1 MSTEQATP
9 QSASVNGRPA
19 GEVRR
24 ALLQAAVALNM
35 GDKSPTLRELARKA
49 CVGQKAARVAVS
61 NMRRSGALVIV
72 RDRREGY
79 RARPV
84 AEYAPA
90 GTACNVSS
98 NPFQALAS
106 AWAPSTI

>member
-1 MSTEQATP
+1 MDQKPT
-9 QSASVNGRPA
+9 NGRPA

-24 ALLQAAVALNM
+24 ALLLAAIDLNM
-35 GDKSPTLRELARKA
+35 GDRAATLRELARKA
-49 CVGQKAARVAVS
+49 CVGQSAARVAVS
-61 NMRRSGALVIV
+61 NMRRAGSLVIV
-72 RDRREGY
+72 RTRREAY

-90 GTACNVSS
+90 AMACAPTPSS

>member
-1 MSTEQATP
+1 MSTEQANPT
-9 QSASVNGRPA
+9 NGRPA

-35 GDKSPTLRELARKA
+35 GDKAPTLRELARAA
-49 CVGQKAARVAVS
+49 CVGQTAARVAVS
-61 NMRRSGALVIV
+61 NMRRAGSLVIV
-72 RDRREGY
+72 RERRVAY

-90 GTACNVSS
+90 AMACTASHS
-98 NPFQALAS
+98 FQALAS

>member
-9 QSASVNGRPA
+9 VNGRPA

-35 GDKSPTLRELARKA
+35 GDKAPTLRELAHKA
-49 CVGQKAARVAVS
+49 CVGQSAARVAVS
-61 NMRRSGALVIV
+61 NMRRAGSLVIV
-72 RDRREGY
+72 RTRREAY

-90 GTACNVSS
+90 ASACAPTISS
-98 NPFQALAS
+98 NPLQALAS
-106 AWAPSTI
+106 AWA

>member
-1 MSTEQATP
+1 MDQKNP
-9 QSASVNGRPA
+9 NGRPA

-35 GDKSPTLRELARKA
+35 GDRAPTLRELARKA

-72 RDRREGY
+72 RDRRESY
-79 RARPV
+79 RTRPV
-84 AEYAPA
+84 AEYAPGA
-90 GTACNVSS
+90 VACGQALSS
-98 NPFQALAS
+98 NPLQALAS

>member
-1 MSTEQATP
+1 MTDPKQTQTP
-9 QSASVNGRPA
+9 INGRPA
-19 GEVRR
+19 GDVRR

-35 GDKSPTLRELARKA
+35 GDKAPTLRELARQA
-49 CVGQKAARVAVS
+49 CVGKSAARVAVS

-72 RDRREGY
+72 RTRREAY

-90 GTACNVSS
+90 AMACNCSS
-98 NPFQALAS
+98 HSFQALAS
-106 AWAPSTI
+106 AWA

>member
-1 MSTEQATP
+1 MTNP
-9 QSASVNGRPA
+9 QEKTNGRPA

-24 ALLQAAVALNM
+24 ALLLAAIELNM
-35 GDKSPTLRELARKA
+35 GDRAATLRELARKA
-49 CVGQKAARVAVS
+49 CVGHKAARVAVS

-72 RDRREGY
+72 RDRHESY
-79 RARPV
+79 RTRPV

-90 GTACNVSS
+90 ASAYAPTLSS

>member
-1 MSTEQATP
+1 MTNP
-9 QSASVNGRPA
+9 QEKTNGRPA

-24 ALLQAAVALNM
+24 ALLLAAIELNM
-35 GDKSPTLRELARKA
+35 GDRAATLRELARKA
-49 CVGQKAARVAVS
+49 CVGQSAARVAVS
-61 NMRRSGALVIV
+61 NMRRAGSLVIV
-72 RDRREGY
+72 RTRREAY

-90 GTACNVSS
+90 ASACAPSLSS

-106 AWAPSTI
+106 AWA

>member
-1 MSTEQATP
+1 MTNP
-9 QSASVNGRPA
+9 QEKPNGRPA

-35 GDKSPTLRELARKA
+35 GDKAPTLRELARTA

-61 NMRRSGALVIV
+61 NMRRSGSLVIV
-72 RDRREGY
+72 RTRREAY
-79 RARPV
+79 RQRPV

-90 GTACNVSS
+90 VMATAPTLSS

-106 AWAPSTI
+106 AWA